1 MEEKKN
7 VMKSWQTWDEG
18 NTGTG
23 TIHWNEEAKKYGAH
37 AVGGLHWTEMAA
49 ERHRQLK
56 TIQENKKKEAE
67 KELQHAMKELSK
79 KLEAKTKKLEE
90 KLKSVP
96 HFSDNPE
103 YKRQKQLSETCPKT
117 AREVRGKI
125 PVETT
130 IKLSSLK

>member
-7 VMKSWQTWDEG
+7 VVKSSQTWDEG
-18 NTGTG
+18 NSHTG
-23 TIHWNEEAKKYGAH
+23 TIHWNEEAQKYGAH
-37 AVGGLHWTEMAA
+37 AVGGLHWTQMAA

-56 TIQENKKKEAE
+56 IIQENKQKEAE
-67 KELQHAMKELSK
+67 EKLKTAIKEISGA
-79 KLEAKTKKLEE
+79 LEEATKKLEE
-90 KLKSVP
+90 KLKP
-96 HFSDNPE
+96 ALNFQNNPE

-117 AREVRGKI
+117 AREVQGKI